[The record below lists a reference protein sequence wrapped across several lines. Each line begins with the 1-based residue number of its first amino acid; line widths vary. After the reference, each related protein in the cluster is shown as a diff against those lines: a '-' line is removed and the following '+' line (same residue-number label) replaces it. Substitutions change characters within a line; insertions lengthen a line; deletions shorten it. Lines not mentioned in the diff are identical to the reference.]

1 MLDGDNGGLKP
12 FCSVRWSS
20 LEAEDMVEAE
30 ETLETESMLLT
41 MFQVYCVII
50 VVLEYI
56 VPLSVIIVAYL
67 RMALKLWW
75 AVTPG
80 QADRIRDD
88 KILRNKKK
96 VLHMMLIVV
105 VVFSLC
111 WAPWQVSSYLS
122 VKPQDRQA
130 TCQITN
136 YVHCTTLVTQT
147 FKN

>member
-20 LEAEDMVEAE
+20 LEAEDIVEAE
-30 ETLETESMLLT
+30 ETPETESLPLP

-75 AVTPG
+75 SVTPG

-111 WAPWQVSSYLS
+111 WAPWQVSSYLTIS
-122 VKPQDRQA
+122 HMLNHKL
-130 TCQITN
+130 
-136 YVHCTTLVTQT
+136 CTLQGC
-147 FKN
+147 NAALHWSLRL

>member
-20 LEAEDMVEAE
+20 LEAEDMVDAE
-30 ETLETESMLLT
+30 ETMETESLLLT

-111 WAPWQVSSYLS
+111 WLPWQVIVSS
-122 VKPQDRQA
+122 
-130 TCQITN
+130 
-136 YVHCTTLVTQT
+136 
-147 FKN
+147 